1 MPGHIILPFPPR
13 HLRGSLTLV
22 PLCLH
27 HSVIVGLGSNPCQ
40 PASPL
45 PPCAVPKEAAPFCS
59 AEFPAPA
66 VTWAKG
72 KRENSRLHIGSR
84 CGPLPA
90 LSGNLIKFP
99 RQPGEVLNDQ
109 ISQLTPL
116 AAMVPLCLP
125 DGWRRILPALSQLAN
140 RAGYKG
146 LVFQEQM
153 PLTPAPA
160 HPSFPPSGSKP
171 SCWLLAGQVRS
182 DFVEQP
188 EGASRPLS

>member
-1 MPGHIILPFPPR
+1 MSVSVSII
-13 HLRGSLTLV
+13 V
-22 PLCLH
+22 
-27 HSVIVGLGSNPCQ
+27 SVIVGLGSSPCQ

-45 PPCAVPKEAAPFCS
+45 PHVPKEAAPYCT

-72 KRENSRLHIGSR
+72 NRENSRLHIGSR

-90 LSGNLIKFP
+90 LSSNLIKFP

-109 ISQLTPL
+109 ISQLPPL
-116 AAMVPLCLP
+116 AAMGPLCLP
-125 DGWRRILPALSQLAN
+125 DGWRRVLPALSQLAN

-146 LVFQEQM
+146 LVFSGANA
-153 PLTPAPA
+153 PNPSSCPFFFSPAQ
-160 HPSFPPSGSKP
+160 GSKT

-182 DFVEQP
+182 GFV
-188 EGASRPLS
+188 

>member
-1 MPGHIILPFPPR
+1 M
-13 HLRGSLTLV
+13 SLWAWV
-22 PLCLH
+22 
-27 HSVIVGLGSNPCQ
+27 NPCQ

-45 PPCAVPKEAAPFCS
+45 PHVPKEAAPFCT

-116 AAMVPLCLP
+116 AAMGPLCLP
-125 DGWRRILPALSQLAN
+125 DGWRRVLPALSQLAN

-146 LVFQEQM
+146 LVF
-153 PLTPAPA
+153 PGANARNPSSC
-160 HPSFPPSGSKP
+160 PSFLSPVRGPSPLAGSWQARSGHALLSSQRCQQASLLSSVPPSPPG
-171 SCWLLAGQVRS
+171 
-182 DFVEQP
+182 
-188 EGASRPLS
+188 PLPPGMPGLEAK